1 MHPALY
7 SLGLAEAMA
16 DELEDYLLSGELFW
30 PLQRRAS
37 PGEPPYPQLS
47 LGGLFLTL
55 DELDAGESDL
65 DAAAAARLQSLR
77 KRLEGLRAKWGA
89 AMRMKAAQELHARV
103 NLWGAYLGDLE
114 EGPHS
119 VELYPQE
126 VRQRVMAA
134 RLEDTSADLPEAAPT
149 RGALGELDSR
159 LRRRFEPGPLVW
171 DRRLARLYPASRFWY
186 LYGAPR
192 SGTHD

>member
-55 DELDAGESDL
+55 DELDAGD
-65 DAAAAARLQSLR
+65 RSL
-77 KRLEGLRAKWGA
+77 
-89 AMRMKAAQELHARV
+89 
-103 NLWGAYLGDLE
+103 
-114 EGPHS
+114 
-119 VELYPQE
+119 
-126 VRQRVMAA
+126 
-134 RLEDTSADLPEAAPT
+134 T
-149 RGALGELDSR
+149 
-159 LRRRFEPGPLVW
+159 
-171 DRRLARLYPASRFWY
+171 RLARRPDRAV
-186 LYGAPR
+186 A
-192 SGTHD
+192 